1 MLMRTCYTSI
11 SPKPPSERAREC
23 RYEHLGKIQIKVYEG
38 NSDLFIPKFGDGEAM
53 VTRLKRRCHV
63 HLLALP
69 MRGQQNDRSF
79 VPGQDLIATSPKV
92 DFYFRDN
99 LYDTYVFSISDAKSK
114 RFLWWCVVPVR
125 WCGGGGGGVVPLSSS
140 LNLFEPQI
148 NE

>member
-1 MLMRTCYTSI
+1 MNEGRTCYTSSI
-11 SPKPPSERAREC
+11 AETSLQNVRGNADTNTSG
-23 RYEHLGKIQIKVYEG
+23 RYRSKSTKAIQI
-38 NSDLFIPKFGDGEAM
+38 NLFIPKFGDGEAM

-99 LYDTYVFSISDAKSK
+99 TYGTYAS
-114 RFLWWCVVPVR
+114 
-125 WCGGGGGGVVPLSSS
+125 
-140 LNLFEPQI
+140 
-148 NE
+148 